1 MARKT
6 SFPPLLAL
14 RAAAFLLFQLVTVVP
29 MAIGCLLCAPLPL
42 HARYRF
48 TVAWPRMVIWGA
60 RTLLGIRHRVL
71 GAENL
76 PDAPAIVLS
85 KHQSSWETLFY
96 PTFMPRE
103 LCYVFKREL
112 LYIPF
117 FGWGIWLLDMI
128 HIDRSR
134 GTDAFEQVVRQGRR
148 KLAQGRW
155 LIMFPEGTRTRV
167 GAQGRYKT
175 GGPRFA
181 ARTGALIVPVA
192 VNSGECWPRKAFL
205 KRPGL
210 ITVSI
215 GPPISPEG
223 KTAEQLGR
231 EVETWIEA
239 EMRRISPH
247 AYPDAAARMQAAAP
261 AALASAGPAMGAPV
275 PAPAPAPS
283 PGGDRG

>member
-1 MARKT
+1 MTRIAW
-6 SFPPLLAL
+6 SPPILAL
-14 RAAAFLLFQLVTVVP
+14 RAVAFLLFQLVTVVP
-29 MAIGCLLCAPLPL
+29 VAIGCLLCAPLPL
-42 HARYRF
+42 HLRYRF
-48 TVAWPRMVIWGA
+48 TVTWPRMVIWAA
-60 RTLLGIRHRVL
+60 RTILGIRHRVL

-76 PDAPAIVLS
+76 PDAPAIILS
-85 KHQSSWETLFY
+85 KHQSTWETLFY
-96 PTFMPRE
+96 PSYMPHE

-112 LYIPF
+112 LFIPF

-134 GTDAFEQVVRQGRR
+134 GTDAFEQVVRQGAR
-148 KLAQGRW
+148 KLAEGRW

-167 GAQGRYKT
+167 GARGRYKT

-181 ARTGALIVPVA
+181 VRTGALVIPIA

-215 GPPISPEG
+215 GPPISPQG
-223 KTAEQLGR
+223 KSPDELKR
-231 EVETWIEA
+231 EVEHWIEA

-247 AYPDAAARMQAAAP
+247 VYRDAPPPAIEQASERRA
-261 AALASAGPAMGAPV
+261 
-275 PAPAPAPS
+275 
-283 PGGDRG
+283 

>member
-1 MARKT
+1 MPRGLLRH
-6 SFPPLLAL
+6 PVLAL
-14 RAAAFLLFQLVTVVP
+14 RAIAFLAFQLVTVVP
-29 MAIGCLLCAPLPL
+29 VAIGCLLCAPLPL
-42 HARYRF
+42 HVRYAF
-48 TVAWPRMVIWGA
+48 TITWPRMVVWAA
-60 RTLLGIRHRVL
+60 RAILGIRYEVR
-71 GAENL
+71 GAGNL

-96 PTFMPRE
+96 PTLMPRE

-128 HIDRSR
+128 HIDRRR
-134 GTDAFEQVVRQGRR
+134 GTDAFEQVVKQGAR
-148 KLAQGRW
+148 KLADGRW

-167 GAQGRYKT
+167 GSQGRYKT

-181 ARTGALIVPVA
+181 VRTGALVIPIA
-192 VNSGECWPRKAFL
+192 VNSGECWPRNAFL

-223 KTAEQLGR
+223 KSPEQLNR
-231 EVETWIEA
+231 EVERWIED

-247 AYPDAAARMQAAAP
+247 VYAGESSHRADAAGRQDREAATG
-261 AALASAGPAMGAPV
+261 SQ
-275 PAPAPAPS
+275 
-283 PGGDRG
+283 GGEL